1 MADKVA
7 RSNPSGPKTPFDAA
21 SLDQVKAGKVVI
33 ELADGSD
40 AVLGTVEQIIA
51 GLVKDEVANLLRQK
65 TLDLEYQGNEV
76 WETST
81 GTNNLSVLRGG
92 VDADAI
98 NAITDWAS
106 SYTIPSG
113 TDINGALVVRLD
125 KGENPNNYRL
135 FNGIA
140 LNNVGD
146 FNVPIFITSPTY
158 DYYISPVS
166 LIGRYATGETI
177 VLQHHGD
184 DGHTFY
190 HGGVPAIETEIQDVR
205 DDVAGKEDTRPFDAF
220 IDRNYYVRT
229 NRDALTYHL
238 QLHNIVSALLP
249 DVDTLVILMRG
260 GVVHNASFDP
270 TASTDQVV
278 PIELSTSEA
287 TNIATNVRDDT
298 TIAIEL
304 SFRNGSTQVLRET
317 IQIPVVAAPPR
328 REERVLLAWD
338 LTRNHDASTFTMP
351 TDYGQWQFLK
361 MIGRDDTSEETIIVF
376 TSDLARGNLTQ
387 YGRGKINFNWNAS
400 TRVLEANNDETK
412 IVTAALI

>member
-7 RSNPSGPKTPFDAA
+7 RSNPSGPKTPFDVA
-21 SLDQVKAGKVVI
+21 SLDQVKSGKVVI

-40 AVLGTVEQIIA
+40 AVIGTVEQIIS

-65 TLDLEYQGNEV
+65 TLDLEYQGNENWV
-76 WETST
+76 TST

-98 NAITDWAS
+98 NAIADWAS

-205 DDVAGKEDTRPFDAF
+205 DDVAGKADARPFDASF
-220 IDRNYYVRT
+220 DRNYYVKS
-229 NRDALTYHL
+229 NREAQTYYL
-238 QLHNIVSALLP
+238 QLHNIVPALLP
-249 DVDTLVILMRG
+249 NVDTLYVQIKG
-260 GVVHNASFDP
+260 QPVHSVAFNPSAD
-270 TASTDQVV
+270 TNQVV
-278 PIELSTSEA
+278 PIELSTAEA
-287 TNIATNVRDDT
+287 SNIVNNLRDDT
-298 TIAIEL
+298 TL
-304 SFRNGSTQVLRET
+304 RFDLNFRHGSTTVVHEIIQMPVL
-317 IQIPVVAAPPR
+317 VAPPKR
-328 REERVLLAWD
+328 AKNVLLAWD
-338 LTRNHDASTFTMP
+338 FNRANSASTTTLP
-351 TDYGQWQFLK
+351 TDYQEWEMLK
-361 MIGRDDTSEETIIVF
+361 IVGRDGNNRDTILIF
-376 TSDLARGNLTQ
+376 TDDLARGNLTQ
-387 YGRGKINFNWNAS
+387 YGRGQIDFNWDS
-400 TRVLEANNDETK
+400 TTRVWSAHGSDPRM
-412 IVTAALI
+412 VTAALI